1 MDHNGALEIQT
12 NSTLIEGCGTLGFSI
27 ILYFQMYFQ
36 VSSIYHVH
44 GLNLFV
50 QSCFL
55 NVVFLFP
62 LKPYVPCQTDK
73 SGRLRLETVDDL
85 FNIMQLKKRRRERK
99 APINKKPQPVPETLV
114 RLNRVLVC
122 FNDEVGDWL
131 VGWFVSLYDGWLV
144 DWFSWC
150 LVGSLIDWL
159 LSWLLVG

>member
-12 NSTLIEGCGTLGFSI
+12 NSTLIEGCGTLGFSSLLYSKCTFKSQAYI
-27 ILYFQMYFQ
+27 ISMYLTFLYKA
-36 VSSIYHVH
+36 V
-44 GLNLFV
+44 
-50 QSCFL
+50 FL
-55 NVVFLFP
+55 NVVFLFS
-62 LKPYVPCQTDK
+62 LKLYGPCQTDK

-131 VGWFVSLYDGWLV
+131 AGWLVSLYDG
-144 DWFSWC
+144 
-150 LVGSLIDWL
+150 
-159 LSWLLVG
+159 